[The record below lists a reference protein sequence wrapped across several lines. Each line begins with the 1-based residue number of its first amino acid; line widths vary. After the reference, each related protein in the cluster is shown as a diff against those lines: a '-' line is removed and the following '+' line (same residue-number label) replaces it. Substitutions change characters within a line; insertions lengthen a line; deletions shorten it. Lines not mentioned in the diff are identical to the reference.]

1 MSFTFGKVLIT
12 IYLFIFPLWVYGG
25 NKTIVTLFF
34 TSSNNGMLKHCDCPV
49 DNRGGLARRKTLLD
63 SLKQITKNCFV
74 LDTGNFLSSYRR
86 LEWDRKVLK
95 IYKHLGYTAVNV
107 GSYELKYG
115 LSFLSEMSSLGIYLI
130 SANLMDSEKED
141 LVTIPYKK
149 EIIKGKSF
157 LIIGLIS
164 SKAIKFLPDEPKSE
178 IEIAPYVF
186 SLKTILKK
194 VNEKNPIVIILSQ
207 LTEEENLSL
216 IDTVPQKINVILG
229 NCSRDY
235 PNGWYRIYKN
245 TILAKAG
252 VGGKTVGKVKMV
264 FDKDWNRSDCSVD
277 FISVGD
283 NLREN
288 PQIIHL
294 LNQWRV
300 E

>member
-1 MSFTFGKVLIT
+1 MKVPTGYFVECELMGCDNNETF
-12 IYLFIFPLWVYGG
+12 FPGEEE
-25 NKTIVTLFF
+25 KMT
-34 TSSNNGMLKHCDCPV
+34 H
-49 DNRGGLARRKTLLD
+49 RG
-63 SLKQITKNCFV
+63 
-74 LDTGNFLSSYRR
+74 
-86 LEWDRKVLK
+86 W
-95 IYKHLGYTAVNV
+95 
-107 GSYELKYG
+107 
-115 LSFLSEMSSLGIYLI
+115 SFLY
-130 SANLMDSEKED
+130 
-141 LVTIPYKK
+141 
-149 EIIKGKSF
+149 
-157 LIIGLIS
+157 
-164 SKAIKFLPDEPKSE
+164 PDEPKSE
-178 IEIAPYVF
+178 IEIAPYIF